1 MTNILSNK
9 KSLSKLIEFISD
21 IRVLKIKS
29 IITNVSYNDSRVQN
43 IVNKRV
49 NEINT
54 NMLEFLKTIKD
65 VDTIS

>member
-1 MTNILSNK
+1 
-9 KSLSKLIEFISD
+9 LIEFISD